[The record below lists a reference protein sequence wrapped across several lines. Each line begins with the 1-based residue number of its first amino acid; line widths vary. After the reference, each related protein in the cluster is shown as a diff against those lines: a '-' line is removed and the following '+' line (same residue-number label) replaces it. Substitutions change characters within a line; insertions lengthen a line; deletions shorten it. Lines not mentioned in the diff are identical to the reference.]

1 LNETLPL
8 GDIRSLLGHYEEGRL
23 TPSLVVE
30 TVHGA
35 IQSDP
40 DNIWISRLSLESLR
54 SHARRV
60 EALGMHALPLYGIPF
75 AIKDNIDLAGVP
87 TTAGCPAFS
96 YTPAHSATVV
106 RKLLGAGA
114 IPIGKT
120 NLDQFATGLNGT
132 RSPYGPC
139 RNAFNPEYISGGS
152 SSGSAVALAKG
163 YVCFSLGTDT
173 AGSGRVPAAFNNLI
187 GFKPTRGR
195 LSTRGTVPACR
206 SLDCI
211 SIFAFTARDAACI
224 SGLAAG
230 YDPEDIYSRE
240 PEPHAFDFDVRDF
253 CFGVPCREQLRFFGN
268 HEGDRLFDSAIALLQ
283 SLGGQP
289 VEIDFSPFLEAAHLL
304 YGGPW
309 IAERYAAVRQFFDS
323 HSDKVIEPVREL
335 IAGAREYSAADAFEG
350 HYRLRKLKREIGA
363 EWKKMDCLLTPTAG
377 TIYRIEEMQRD
388 PIRLNA
394 NLGYYTN
401 FMNLLN
407 YAAVAVPAGFR
418 ADGLP
423 FGVTI
428 SATAHLDAALLR
440 LAARMQASLDLSLG
454 ATGIS
459 LPPSEEPSSESA
471 FQTRPQAQL
480 EKQVRVAVCGAHLSG
495 LPLNPRLTQRRGR
508 LVELTT
514 TSPDY
519 RLYALP
525 GGPPYRPGMV
535 RVQRDGQGE
544 AIEVEVWELPVGE
557 FGSFVAEIP
566 APLGIGTIRLKDGE
580 AVQGFV
586 CEGYAL
592 AEARDISE
600 FGGWREYLAHLA
612 KIQPA

>member
-1 LNETLPL
+1 
-8 GDIRSLLGHYEEGRL
+8 
-23 TPSLVVE
+23 
-30 TVHGA
+30 
-35 IQSDP
+35 
-40 DNIWISRLSLESLR
+40 
-54 SHARRV
+54 
-60 EALGMHALPLYGIPF
+60 
-75 AIKDNIDLAGVP
+75 
-87 TTAGCPAFS
+87 
-96 YTPAHSATVV
+96 
-106 RKLLGAGA
+106 
-114 IPIGKT
+114 
-120 NLDQFATGLNGT
+120 
-132 RSPYGPC
+132 
-139 RNAFNPEYISGGS
+139 
-152 SSGSAVALAKG
+152 
-163 YVCFSLGTDT
+163 
-173 AGSGRVPAAFNNLI
+173 
-187 GFKPTRGR
+187 
-195 LSTRGTVPACR
+195 
-206 SLDCI
+206 
-211 SIFAFTARDAACI
+211 
-224 SGLAAG
+224 
-230 YDPEDIYSRE
+230 
-240 PEPHAFDFDVRDF
+240 
-253 CFGVPCREQLRFFGN
+253 
-268 HEGDRLFDSAIALLQ
+268 
-283 SLGGQP
+283 
-289 VEIDFSPFLEAAHLL
+289 
-304 YGGPW
+304 
-309 IAERYAAVRQFFDS
+309 
-323 HSDKVIEPVREL
+323 
-335 IAGAREYSAADAFEG
+335 
-350 HYRLRKLKREIGA
+350 
-363 EWKKMDCLLTPTAG
+363 
-377 TIYRIEEMQRD
+377 MQRD

-418 ADGLP
+418 TDGLP

-428 SATAHLDAALLR
+428 SATAYLDAALLR

-471 FQTRPQAQL
+471 FQTRPQAQQ

-495 LPLNPRLTQRRGR
+495 LPLNPQLTQRRGR

-586 CEGYAL
+586 CEGDAL

-600 FGGWREYLAHLA
+600 FGGWRKYLAHLA